1 MLQLVWLRDHMQFS
15 NTMAEWLHR
24 QFTYEF
30 TGQPLADW
38 QHEFAEG
45 QTNGDWPSLI
55 ALEDGQLLGGAALA
69 TKDLPERPEL
79 GPWLACVFIATHAR
93 KRGLAEQLIEG
104 ICIAAKSGGCSQLY
118 LHTHDRHD
126 YYARRGW
133 QVLECFQAW
142 EKEQWL
148 MTRTL

>member
-45 QTNGDWPSLI
+45 AD
-55 ALEDGQLLGGAALA
+55 
-69 TKDLPERPEL
+69 
-79 GPWLACVFIATHAR
+79 
-93 KRGLAEQLIEG
+93 
-104 ICIAAKSGGCSQLY
+104 
-118 LHTHDRHD
+118 
-126 YYARRGW
+126 
-133 QVLECFQAW
+133 
-142 EKEQWL
+142 
-148 MTRTL
+148 